1 MRPRDWI
8 RFIVLCSIW
17 GLSFGFIRICAPVVG
32 PVLTSAARMG
42 IAGIAL
48 AAYLRLIGF
57 DAKCRENWVAYLR
70 VGLLASAVPFVC
82 FATGAL

>member
-1 MRPRDWI
+1 M
-8 RFIVLCSIW
+8 
-17 GLSFGFIRICAPVVG
+17 
-32 PVLTSAARMG
+32 LTSAARMG